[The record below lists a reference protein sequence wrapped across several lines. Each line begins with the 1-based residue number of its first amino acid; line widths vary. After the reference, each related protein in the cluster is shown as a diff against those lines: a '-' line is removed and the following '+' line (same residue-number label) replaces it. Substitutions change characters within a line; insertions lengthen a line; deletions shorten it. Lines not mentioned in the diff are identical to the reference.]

1 MIRRFSSAWVVAT
14 FVVSMLQG
22 GIPAAH
28 AGGGETFY
36 LALGTSL
43 TVGYQPGQ
51 GRTTD
56 GYVDDLLETMQQQIP
71 GLTAPQRR
79 LPG

>member
-1 MIRRFSSAWVVAT
+1 MRRCASVVLVAT
-14 FVVSMLQG
+14 LVVSMLQG

-56 GYVDDLLETMQQQIP
+56 GYVDDLFETSAAADP
-71 GLTAPQRR
+71 GAHSPERR